1 MMALKTVRMGISLV
15 ALALLVGAGCAGP
28 TPTYRE
34 EAEELVAPTADDF
47 RFVDDFVHKHLD
59 GWTVGSGTW
68 RSGRGV
74 LTLWGRG
81 TGHDTRE
88 EIKTLTLASLPPR
101 DCRIEVDL
109 RFLSEP
115 RGEAFAGILFRYRD
129 PFNYY
134 WFRFCDF
141 EQYQDRVEIY
151 KFYKGERDL
160 TLGAQPITFNPFQW
174 YRLAVEVE
182 GPALRAYLDGKE
194 VIDVTDADLDVGT
207 AGLAVK
213 KTAKVEFRR
222 FRVLSL

>member
-1 MMALKTVRMGISLV
+1 MMALKIVRMGISLAV
-15 ALALLVGAGCAGP
+15 LALLVGAGCTGR
-28 TPTYRE
+28 TPAFQE
-34 EAEELVAPTADDF
+34 EGEELVPSTAHDFHFADDF
-47 RFVDDFVHKHLD
+47 MDKDLY

-88 EIKTLTLASLPPR
+88 AIKTLTLTSVPPR

-115 RGEAFAGILFRYRD
+115 RGEAFAGILFRYKD

-160 TLGAQPITFNPFQW
+160 TLGSEPITFNPLQW

-182 GPALRAYLDGKE
+182 GAALRAYLDGKE
-194 VIDVTDADLDVGT
+194 VIHVTDADLDIGT